1 MAIHMGLRPL
11 PLMLAC
17 LAIAACNNSS
27 QPTPPPAEER
37 ITGSERV
44 GWDQQPGDSVDFAA
58 VRYAIYVDGTR
69 SELADASCGPTQS
82 AAGFAC
88 SAQLPAMSPGAHTLE
103 LASFVVNGEVLESPR
118 SSPLRVI
125 VAGATAQTAERAG
138 AWQPGTVLGTTDHV
152 RLRIDLVA
160 DGLSEPTDVAF
171 APDRRLF
178 VAERGGRVRVVRDG
192 RLRAEPAL
200 AIADIATA
208 GEGGLLG
215 LAFDPRFEQTRL
227 VYALYT
233 VPSLSGG
240 RVFCLARF
248 RETSDT
254 LGDRVI
260 LLDDIPASAARAAAS
275 LRFGADGKLYIA
287 FDDGGDPRRAGDLAA
302 FNGKILRMN
311 PDGSTPDDQA
321 GLTPVYSYDYRS
333 PRGLDWQ
340 PGTGLLWIADV
351 DPQGSTRLSAVAAG
365 EGRPR
370 RAALR
375 ATQVLP
381 PPTGASA
388 LVFYRGTL
396 IPALRDNLLVAADEG
411 RHILRIRF
419 DPKDPTQ
426 IVATERLLEDRV
438 GGVRVVVVAPDGT
451 IYFCTANALAKLVPA
466 PASGGGLQSAHA
478 STDLVPDQILRIR
491 VQD

>member
-1 MAIHMGLRPL
+1 MDFRPHL
-11 PLMLAC
+11 LTLAC
-17 LAIAACNNSS
+17 LATVACDKGSE
-27 QPTPPPAEER
+27 PTSPPAEER

-44 GWDQQPGDSVDFAA
+44 GWDQEAGDSGDFATF
-58 VRYAIYVDGTR
+58 RYAIYVDGTR
-69 SELADASCGPTQS
+69 SELADASCDSTPR
-82 AAGFAC
+82 AVGFAC
-88 SAQLPAMSPGAHTLE
+88 SARLPAMSPGAHTLE
-103 LASFVVNGEVLESPR
+103 LASFVVADEVLESSR
-118 SSPLRVI
+118 SSPLRVF
-125 VAGATAQTAERAG
+125 VAGATVRTAERAS
-138 AWQPGTVLGTTDHV
+138 AWRPGTVLATTDHV

-171 APDRRLF
+171 APDGRLF
-178 VAERGGRVRVVRDG
+178 VAERGGGVRVVRDG

-208 GEGGLLG
+208 GQGGLLG
-215 LAFDPRFEQTRL
+215 LAFDPRFEQTRH

-233 VPSLSGG
+233 VPSPSGG
-240 RVFCLARF
+240 RVFWLARF
-248 RETSDT
+248 RETGDT

-275 LRFGADGKLYIA
+275 LRFGVDGKLYIA
-287 FDDGGDPRRAGDLAA
+287 FDDGGDPRRAGDMAA

-321 GLTPVYSYDYRS
+321 GATPVYSYEYRS

-351 DPQGSTRLSAVAAG
+351 DDPQGSTRLSAVAAG

-370 RAALR
+370 RAVVR

-388 LVFYRGTL
+388 VVFYRGAL
-396 IPALRDNLLVAADEG
+396 IPAFRDNLLVATDEG

-419 DPKDPTQ
+419 DPKDPTR
-426 IVATERLLEDRV
+426 IATTERLLEDRL
-438 GGVRVVVVAPDGT
+438 GGVRAVVVAPDGT

-466 PASGGGLQSAHA
+466 QASGA
-478 STDLVPDQILRIR
+478 SP
-491 VQD
+491 

>member
-1 MAIHMGLRPL
+1 MAIRMDLRTL
-11 PLMLAC
+11 PLTLAC
-17 LAIAACNNSS
+17 LAIVACNNSS

-37 ITGSERV
+37 ITGSERI
-44 GWDQQPGDSVDFAA
+44 GWDQQPGDSADFAA
-58 VRYAIYVDGTR
+58 LRYAIYVDGTR

-82 AAGFAC
+82 AARFAC
-88 SAQLPAMSPGAHTLE
+88 SARLPAMSPGAHTLE
-103 LASFVVNGEVLESPR
+103 LASFVVDGEVLESPR

-125 VAGATAQTAERAG
+125 VVGATAQAVERAS
-138 AWQPGTVLGTTDHV
+138 AWSPGSVLATTDRV
-152 RLRIDLVA
+152 RLSIGLVT

-171 APDRRLF
+171 APDGRLF

-192 RLRAEPAL
+192 QLRAEPAL
-200 AIADIATA
+200 AIADVATA

-233 VPSLSGG
+233 TPSPSGG
-240 RVFCLARF
+240 RVYRLARF

-275 LRFGADGKLYIA
+275 LRFGADGKLYVA
-287 FDDGGDPRRAGDLAA
+287 FDDGGDPRRAGDMAA

-311 PDGSTPDDQA
+311 PDGSTPGDQA
-321 GLTPVYSYDYRS
+321 GATPVYSYEYRS

-351 DPQGSTRLSAVAAG
+351 DLQGSTRLSAVAAG
-365 EGRPR
+365 EDRPR
-370 RAALR
+370 RAAVR

-388 LVFYRGTL
+388 LAFYRGAL
-396 IPALRDNLLVAADEG
+396 IPAFRDNLLVAADEG

-426 IVATERLLEDRV
+426 IVTTERLLDDRV

-451 IYFCTANALAKLVPA
+451 IYFCTANALAKLLPA
-466 PASGGGLQSAHA
+466 PLRTAEAPVPHA
-478 STDLVPDQILRIR
+478 GTVAQDLKLVKNR
-491 VQD
+491 